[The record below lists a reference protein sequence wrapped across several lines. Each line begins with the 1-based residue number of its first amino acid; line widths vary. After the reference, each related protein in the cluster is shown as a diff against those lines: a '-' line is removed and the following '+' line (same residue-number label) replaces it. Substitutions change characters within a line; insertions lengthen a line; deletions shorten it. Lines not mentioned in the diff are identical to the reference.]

1 MYVIQIYKETLIDL
15 LTPRVEQ
22 DQEAVI
28 IWEDPSSGIKVWL
41 EKRLVVSLWP
51 RCKSCP
57 TTTIMMV
64 TLCLGVGRR
73 GRPEIEISME
83 MITALVKD
91 GYTARRIAEMI
102 GCSTSFVYNKLY
114 RDGLMN
120 MMRHRYSCDTDVVL
134 RGKIKSI
141 NQEFP
146 PSGSVVS
153 I

>member
-1 MYVIQIYKETLIDL
+1 MGLHCDLCTLLSFAMRLIDL
-15 LTPRVEQ
+15 LMPRVEQ
-22 DQEAVI
+22 DNEAVI
-28 IWEDPSSGIKVWL
+28 IREDTNGGIKVWL

-83 MITALVKD
+83 MLTALVKE

-102 GCSTSFVYNKLY
+102 GY
-114 RDGLMN
+114 
-120 MMRHRYSCDTDVVL
+120 
-134 RGKIKSI
+134 
-141 NQEFP
+141 
-146 PSGSVVS
+146 
-153 I
+153 